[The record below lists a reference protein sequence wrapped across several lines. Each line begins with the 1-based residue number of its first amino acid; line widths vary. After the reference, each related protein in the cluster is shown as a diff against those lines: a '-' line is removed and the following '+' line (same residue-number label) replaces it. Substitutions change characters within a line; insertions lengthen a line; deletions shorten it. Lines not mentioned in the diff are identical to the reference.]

1 MNLLS
6 PRRELGEFKKRY
18 KWMAL
23 FVLATF
29 GFLLLWVAKLQ
40 IVEREQWAAAA
51 RANITKTV
59 VLPPTRGVIRDAR
72 GRVIASNRPR
82 YEVYVTP
89 QLVRP
94 QDVELFSQLMGF
106 DEEQRRAFEERL
118 AAVPPR
124 RRTHQIMMFADIS
137 RDQVASLETYHDE
150 LPGIDVISRPVRHY
164 TYGSLGAHAI
174 GYLNEVS
181 AEDIEKHL
189 GQGFRPGQRIGR
201 SGIEQSLESIL
212 RGQPGYRRTIV
223 DARGR
228 RLENVEDWVGTLPE
242 DVRPSPGRDV
252 VLTLDMELMRSIHR
266 AFRGHPSGAA
276 VVVDVHTGKIRALY
290 SKPSYDLNERS
301 GRLPA
306 DKYQE
311 MVENPFRPLIDKT
324 IYESYFPG
332 STFKPFTSFAAL
344 QDGQIDPATRVTCK
358 GSYMIGRQRMGC
370 TSAHGDVDARTA
382 LIRSCNVYFYKMA
395 ELIGLERIDRVAREF
410 GLGARTGIGINSES
424 AGFLATR
431 EWYEKTFGRFRVG
444 YTLNTAIGQGNTRVT
459 LLQLAL
465 AYAAI
470 ANGGTLYAPQLV
482 ERIESPDGQAIEE
495 PTPQITRQIEIRED
509 LIKLV
514 HEAMRGVVNREGGT
528 AYDARIPGGVVVAGK
543 TGTAEV
549 ITSRDYRERLAGE
562 SERLRWYLT
571 RSHGWFGGFAP
582 ADDPEVAI
590 IVLVEHGG
598 SGGKTAAPIA
608 TQVLEEYLGTR
619 GLALAT
625 TSRP

>member
-181 AEDIEKHL
+181 AEDIEKHP

-290 SKPSYDLNERS
+290 CTISTSGAGACPPTNTRRWSRTRS
-301 GRLPA
+301 GRSSTRPSTRATSPA
-306 DKYQE
+306 
-311 MVENPFRPLIDKT
+311 P
-324 IYESYFPG
+324 
-332 STFKPFTSFAAL
+332 
-344 QDGQIDPATRVTCK
+344 
-358 GSYMIGRQRMGC
+358 
-370 TSAHGDVDARTA
+370 
-382 LIRSCNVYFYKMA
+382 RSSPSP
-395 ELIGLERIDRVAREF
+395 RSPRS
-410 GLGARTGIGINSES
+410 RTGRS
-424 AGFLATR
+424 
-431 EWYEKTFGRFRVG
+431 
-444 YTLNTAIGQGNTRVT
+444 
-459 LLQLAL
+459 
-465 AYAAI
+465 
-470 ANGGTLYAPQLV
+470 
-482 ERIESPDGQAIEE
+482 
-495 PTPQITRQIEIRED
+495 TPPR
-509 LIKLV
+509 
-514 HEAMRGVVNREGGT
+514 A
-528 AYDARIPGGVVVAGK
+528 
-543 TGTAEV
+543 
-549 ITSRDYRERLAGE
+549 
-562 SERLRWYLT
+562 
-571 RSHGWFGGFAP
+571 
-582 ADDPEVAI
+582 
-590 IVLVEHGG
+590 
-598 SGGKTAAPIA
+598 
-608 TQVLEEYLGTR
+608 
-619 GLALAT
+619 
-625 TSRP
+625 